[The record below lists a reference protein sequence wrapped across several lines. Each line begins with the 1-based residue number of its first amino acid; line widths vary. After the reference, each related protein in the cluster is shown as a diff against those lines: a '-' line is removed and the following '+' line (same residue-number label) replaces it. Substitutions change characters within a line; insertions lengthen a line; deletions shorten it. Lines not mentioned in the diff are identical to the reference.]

1 MNKFFIFTIL
11 LTLLSCSKE
20 ERYSA
25 SQMWK
30 MAYAKDPSIELV
42 IVNDPAK
49 RILCENYNVSGCIKG
64 SGKRIKVR
72 LVDLIAIEFDTTENA
87 KAAAKAY
94 NQYYARNWFFDDVS
108 GEPVLESFITE
119 VFGAKNPNSSK

>member
-1 MNKFFIFTIL
+1 MAKLIFPIL
-11 LTLLSCSKE
+11 FLTLLSCSKE

-30 MAYAKDPSIELV
+30 MAQAKEPNIELV
-42 IVNDPAK
+42 IIKDPAR
-49 RILCENYNVSGCIKG
+49 RILCENYHVDGCIKG

-72 LVDLIAIEFDTTENA
+72 LVELIAIEFESEKQA
-87 KAAAKAY
+87 RQAAKTY

-108 GEPVLESFITE
+108 GEPVLEDFVKD
-119 VFGAKNPNSSK
+119 VFKASNPNLLK